1 MLLVVAALA
10 PIVVLVALGAPRM
23 DVSVL
28 AETIP
33 LGQVPCATGGGNKD
47 DSACHCEASVAV
59 WRSHCE
65 AGLGVMAPIPYHKI
79 CCFRLHVDD
88 KHSVPSAPVRVRG
101 YLDPAGH
108 GEFVSKMFFEK
119 ELRANDFTISNESS
133 TGPSAA
139 HVAEGKTS

>member
-65 AGLGVMAPIPYHKI
+65 AGLGFMAPIPITKYAVFGCTWTTNTRSRPHQ
-79 CCFRLHVDD
+79 
-88 KHSVPSAPVRVRG
+88 
-101 YLDPAGH
+101 Y
-108 GEFVSKMFFEK
+108 E
-119 ELRANDFTISNESS
+119 
-133 TGPSAA
+133 
-139 HVAEGKTS
+139 